1 MYETSE
7 EKQSYELEQQA
18 DALIVDVMRTL
29 AEATDKRCLVHG
41 RTRYIDKKLLK
52 KCVHLIM
59 IYDDIGNMKQFCSK
73 TTLAFSTLSRMINDN
88 DEYTANRTSVEKIIN
103 YMYKVAD
110 DYEQA

>member
-1 MYETSE
+1 
-7 EKQSYELEQQA
+7 
-18 DALIVDVMRTL
+18 
-29 AEATDKRCLVHG
+29 
-41 RTRYIDKKLLK
+41 
-52 KCVHLIM
+52 
-59 IYDDIGNMKQFCSK
+59 MKQFCSK